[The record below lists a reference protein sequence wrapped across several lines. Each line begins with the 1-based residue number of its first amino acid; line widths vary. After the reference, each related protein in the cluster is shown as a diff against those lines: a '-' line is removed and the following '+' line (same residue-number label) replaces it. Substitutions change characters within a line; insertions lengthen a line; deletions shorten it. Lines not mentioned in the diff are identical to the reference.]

1 MTPTKKFYG
10 KYRGVVTNNLDPES
24 RGRILVNVSDVT
36 GFVPSTW
43 AMPCVPFAGLGC
55 GFYSVPML
63 GSGVWIEFEH
73 GDVSKPIWVGGWWGS
88 VLEVPKLGLA
98 QALPVSPNI
107 ALTTPGQ
114 TTVVV
119 SDIPALGITLMN
131 ARGAFI
137 SINDS
142 GIFLSNGKGATI
154 VMAANAVTINAG
166 ALVVT

>member
-1 MTPTKKFYG
+1 MTQSKKFYG
-10 KYRGVVTNNLDPES
+10 KYRGVVTNNVDPES
-24 RGRILVNVSDVT
+24 RGRILVQVSDAI

-43 AMPCVPFAGLGC
+43 CMPCVPFAGLGS
-55 GFYSVPML
+55 GFYSVPMV

-88 VLEVPKLGLA
+88 AVEVPKLGLA

-107 ALTTPGQ
+107 ALTTPAQ
-114 TTVVV
+114 STVAI
-119 SDIPALGITLMN
+119 SDVPGVGITLMTS
-131 ARGAFI
+131 RGAMLVM
-137 SINDS
+137 NDA

-154 VMAANAVTINAG
+154 MLAGNAVTVNAG